1 MEKYLNKITCGDSYK
16 LIKEL
21 PDKSVD
27 CIYIDIPYLYNQG
40 GGGNSDLGERVAKKS
55 LELMGVRDK
64 YINNNTTR
72 KEALRIAKNK
82 KSQFIDIISLED
94 GIDYSILDDIVRV
107 MKKINCFIWCSK
119 LQIFDIMKYFLG
131 GGIDR
136 EIYFEILTWN
146 KTNPTPTTNNTWLP
160 DIEYCLYF
168 KEKGVIYNHDYKLK
182 SKWFTSPANK
192 SDKDLFNH
200 PTIKPLELVKRHLLH
215 TTQPNDIVLDCFM
228 GSGTTAVACQDTN
241 RQFIGFEIEQKW
253 VDIANGRLK
262 GKNAEQVK
270 NGQIS
275 IFELL

>member
-27 CIYIDIPYLYNQG
+27 AIYTDIPYLYNQG
-40 GGGNSDLGERVAKKS
+40 GSGNSDLGERTAKKR
-55 LELMGVRDK
+55 LELMGASDK
-64 YINNNTTR
+64 YLNNNTTR
-72 KEALRIAKNK
+72 KEALRIAKNTAK
-82 KSQFIDIISLED
+82 KHLDFISIED
-94 GIDYSILDDIVRV
+94 GIDYAILDDFVRV

-131 GGIDR
+131 GGIER
-136 EIYFEILTWN
+136 EIYFEMLTWN
-146 KTNPTPTTNNTWLP
+146 KTNPTPTTNNSWLP

-168 KEKGVIYNHDYKLK
+168 REKGVSYNNGYELK
-182 SKWFTSPANK
+182 SKWFISPANK

-228 GSGTTAVACQDTN
+228 GSGTTAVACQETN
-241 RQFIGFEIEQKW
+241 RQFIGFEIEPKW
-253 VDIANGRLK
+253 VKVANDRLNK
-262 GKNAEQVK
+262 IDQS
-270 NGQIS
+270 GQIS
-275 IFELL
+275 LFLR